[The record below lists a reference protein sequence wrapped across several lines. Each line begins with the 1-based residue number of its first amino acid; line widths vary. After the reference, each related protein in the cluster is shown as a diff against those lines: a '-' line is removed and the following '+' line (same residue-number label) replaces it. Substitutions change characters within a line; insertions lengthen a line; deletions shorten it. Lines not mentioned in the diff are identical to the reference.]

1 MNYIILLG
9 SVLSLVEACPSVC
22 DCTTSS
28 VSCIQKDLKNIPD
41 LDSLQTSPMIIDLS
55 GNEINSITDEDFIFD
70 KNSAVVEI
78 YLNNSEVLDI
88 DEDSF
93 AELENLQELYLGEN
107 LLHDIPKNI
116 VEYLPNMILLELSSN
131 LFSGDL
137 PLIKSKSLE
146 VLALAN
152 CKISSVPEHALKL
165 LPNLK
170 MLLLQQNN
178 IKYISQSTFSGIT
191 TSFALKLF
199 YNKFECNCKTFQLF
213 DFLGEHGYVDKSDPY
228 RCSNGNDTDID
239 VFDTTMIQS
248 FYDTCTRSNKILKT
262 QATISLKSKDL
273 TLRRSEKSYSLI
285 QENRTEIIRN
295 NNSTEV
301 VSSQKEALQNDS
313 DIMEIS
319 KKTTYIITLDKN
331 YFEVVVLSCIFFI
344 GLFIGFSLNRF
355 MTSYRYMKFRKCSE
369 NQMKFYAP

>member
-9 SVLSLVEACPSVC
+9 YLLTIVEACPSVC

-28 VSCIQKDLKNIPD
+28 VSCIQKNLQNIPD
-41 LDSLQTSPMIIDLS
+41 LDSLQISPMIIDLS
-55 GNEINSITDEDFIFD
+55 GNKINSITDEDFIFD
-70 KNSAVVEI
+70 RNSAVVEI

-88 DEDSF
+88 DEDAF

-116 VEYLPNMILLELSSN
+116 IEYLPNMILLELSSN

-152 CKISSVPEHALKL
+152 CKISSVTEHALKL

-178 IKYISQSTFSGIT
+178 IKYIGQSTFTGIT
-191 TSFALKLF
+191 RSFALKLF

-228 RCSNGNDTDID
+228 RCSNGTDTDVDI
-239 VFDTTMIQS
+239 FDTKMLQS
-248 FYDTCTRSNKILKT
+248 FYDTCTRSNKIIKT
-262 QATISLKSKDL
+262 QATLSLKNKDL
-273 TLRRSEKSYSLI
+273 MLRRSEKSYSLI
-285 QENRTEIIRN
+285 QENETETVRN
-295 NNSTEV
+295 NNSPEII
-301 VSSQKEALQNDS
+301 SFQKEALQNDS
-313 DIMEIS
+313 DNVEIS

-331 YFEVVVLSCIFFI
+331 YFEVVVLACIFFI
-344 GLFIGFSLNRF
+344 GLFVGFSLNRF
-355 MTSYRYMKFRKCSE
+355 MTSYRYIKFKKCTD